1 MFVFYKLANGDLFLI
16 GREIFYWLLE
26 SSDCRGK
33 IDMATSAYNLSTLW
47 PDFSRISAGDYTS
60 SEGLSAYFVAFMLA
74 VFIYSVFVSLWKSY
88 GANKQLRFYRS
99 LIKDLTADQLLEK
112 RREIFNVATENSAYG
127 RLWKEF
133 DESLVHI
140 SQKQR
145 LCNTLD
151 AAHFFNTHSIA
162 RGLTENRLLA
172 AVPGFL
178 TAVGVIGTF
187 VGLQLGLGPLGS
199 LDPAHAKA
207 DELTQGIFGMIG
219 GASIAFMTSVWGVLT
234 SVVFN
239 FIEKG
244 LERWIRGEIASFQ
257 NDVDYLYPRVTAE
270 QTLSNIEDFT
280 RQSNDRLAELD
291 EKIGNKMQ
299 EAMREAGN
307 FISESVATSLNTIL
321 APAIERLVDNAQ
333 SGSEKALESLLER
346 FLAGVGSAGDNQREM
361 MEKAAKD
368 IALASGGMAEG
379 LSQFA
384 AKLDGQISGMMEK
397 NSTMLNQVNAAVSEQ
412 LHQQGQLEQERQQQL
427 TSSLNEFMGS
437 LKQQLGELANQNA
450 ATLKA
455 VQGELSS
462 QLEAQQVKDV
472 ARQSVLLEQIQGF
485 QTAQAQVT
493 EGIENVLSLQKNQSA
508 ELLSGLRNVIESFEK
523 LSDSHQQATSAMQAS
538 STELKAG
545 SNQLGLL
552 SSNLKSAIDVFS
564 QQLAAALAHADTV
577 TKNNADNAALFK
589 QVVSELGD
597 AGSLMVSASGTL
609 SEAAEKAESGF
620 NSVDKHFNA
629 LAETL
634 KAHLAEVQDQV
645 AKLLTDYSERVQSQT
660 VSRLNTWNEQTNNYI
675 SSMTDAVHVLS
686 SVVDEIEGKVSHKR
700 ETSVV

>member
-1 MFVFYKLANGDLFLI
+1 
-16 GREIFYWLLE
+16 
-26 SSDCRGK
+26 
-33 IDMATSAYNLSTLW
+33 MAASVYDLSTLW

-74 VFIYSVFVSLWKSY
+74 VFVYSVFVSLWKSFS
-88 GANKQLRFYRS
+88 ANKQLRFYRS

-112 RREIFNVATENSAYG
+112 RREIFNVATQNSAYG

-140 SQKQR
+140 IQKQR

-151 AAHFFNTHSIA
+151 AAHFFNTHSIS

-199 LDPAHAKA
+199 LDPSHAKA

-257 NDVDYLYPRVTAE
+257 NDVDYLYPRITAE

-299 EAMREAGN
+299 EAMREAGH
-307 FISESVATSLNTIL
+307 FISESVASSLNTIL

-346 FLAGVGSAGDNQREM
+346 FLVGVGSAGNSQKEM

-368 IALASGGMAEG
+368 ISSASGGMAEG
-379 LSQFA
+379 LNQFTT
-384 AKLDGQISGMMEK
+384 KLDGQISGMMEK
-397 NSTMLNQVNAAVSEQ
+397 NSAMLNQVNTAVNQQ
-412 LHQQGQLEQERQQQL
+412 LDQQNRRDQERQQQL
-427 TSSLNEFMGS
+427 FASVSDFMGN
-437 LKQQLGELANQNA
+437 LKQQLGNLAEQNA
-450 ATLKA
+450 TTLKS
-455 VQGELSS
+455 VQGALAG
-462 QLEAQQVKDV
+462 QIEAQQVKEV
-472 ARQSVLLEQIQGF
+472 ARQSVLMEQLQGF
-485 QTAQAQVT
+485 QSAQTRVT
-493 EGIENVLSLQKNQSA
+493 EGIDDVLAVQKDQNVQ
-508 ELLSGLRNVIESFEK
+508 LLSGLRAVIESFEL
-523 LSDSHQQATSAMQAS
+523 LSTSHQNAASAMHAS
-538 STELKAG
+538 SVELKAG

-552 SSNLKSAIDVFS
+552 SSNLKSAIETFG
-564 QQLAAALAHADTV
+564 QQLTSALAHADSL
-577 TKNNADNAALFK
+577 TKNNAESSVLFK
-589 QVVSELGD
+589 EVVNDLGEV
-597 AGSLMVSASGTL
+597 GNLIVGASTTL
-609 SEAAEKAESGF
+609 GEAAEKAESGF
-620 NSVDKHFNA
+620 VAVDKHFNA
-629 LAETL
+629 LAESL
-634 KAHLAEVQDQV
+634 NAHLAEVQDQV
-645 AKLLTDYSERVQSQT
+645 SRLLSDYSERVQSQT

-675 SSMTDAVHVLS
+675 SAMTDAVHTLS
-686 SVVDEIEGKVSHKR
+686 GVVDEIDGKVSFRK
-700 ETSVV
+700 EVSPV